1 MGVLKKY
8 IRAYLLAYG
17 ILGVVPV
24 SLVVLITVMVMFGCD
39 FITNKMYSE
48 VLGKI
53 IAVLFFIFFPG
64 CPLCYAFP
72 EFKRNIKPA
81 LVRIIILGLLGWFL
95 FFVFCVVCRIAMK
108 GIDIGPSLFMIV
120 LIVVPFSFFWVYKS
134 SFYVWFAGEKIKF
147 KKVLIDFGV
156 TIVLSLLFFFFAG
169 LLIAIEEKIEG
180 VNDWLGFF
188 YGCLLLFSLYSL
200 VITDVVRG
208 YFVRRGEVKK
218 PSEELVVATDVSSNS
233 DNVAK
238 VIDSVVEEEEVVSI
252 KEEEVIEK
260 EEKEVVRESE
270 LPIVQS
276 GSCGENVCYKLT
288 ADSTLTIFGQGPMC
302 DYDYKNVSPFKDM
315 EVRKV
320 IIEKGV
326 TKIGDMSFMGCS
338 SLEDLVIADSV
349 TEIGVWSF
357 GYCENLRSLSIPKS
371 VKSIRC
377 RAFRCCN
384 KSLVVNFA
392 KKVKTIE
399 DNAFD
404 EEVFMG
410 K

>member
-1 MGVLKKY
+1 MV
-8 IRAYLLAYG
+8 
-17 ILGVVPV
+17 GVVC
-24 SLVVLITVMVMFGCD
+24 G
-39 FITNKMYSE
+39 
-48 VLGKI
+48 I
-53 IAVLFFIFFPG
+53 I
-64 CPLCYAFP
+64 
-72 EFKRNIKPA
+72 N
-81 LVRIIILGLLGWFL
+81 
-95 FFVFCVVCRIAMK
+95 
-108 GIDIGPSLFMIV
+108 IGPSLFMIV
-120 LIVVPFSFFWVYKS
+120 LIVVSFPFFVFYKFL
-134 SFYVWFAGEKIKF
+134 FYRWFAGEKIKF

-156 TIVLSLLFFFFAG
+156 TIVLSLLFFLAFI
-169 LLIAIEEKIEG
+169 LVLEEKIEVG
-180 VNDWLGFF
+180 EDWLGFF
-188 YGCLLLFSLYSL
+188 CGCLLLFSLYSL

-208 YFVRRGEVKK
+208 YFVRRGEVEES
-218 PSEELVVATDVSSNS
+218 SEELVVATDVSSNS

-252 KEEEVIEK
+252 KEDKVIEK
-260 EEKEVVRESE
+260 EEKEVVREPE

-288 ADSTLTIFGQGPMC
+288 TDSTLTIFGQGPMC

-326 TKIGDMSFMGCS
+326 TKIGDMSFMGCG

-349 TEIGVWSF
+349 IEIGVWSF

-371 VKSIRC
+371 VKIIRC

-384 KSLVVNFA
+384 KSLVVEFA
-392 KKVKTIE
+392 KKVKVIE

-404 EEVFMG
+404 DEVVI
-410 K
+410 KKSRS